1 MNKNY
6 KMKIYL
12 ISEEQRQEI
21 LKYLWTKPYG
31 EVFRS
36 MEVLLKLEERKDERV
51 EEPSKKKV

>member
-1 MNKNY
+1 
-6 KMKIYL
+6 MKIYL

-36 MEVLLKLEERKDERV
+36 MEVLLKLEERRDDKL
-51 EEPSKKKV
+51 EESSKKKI